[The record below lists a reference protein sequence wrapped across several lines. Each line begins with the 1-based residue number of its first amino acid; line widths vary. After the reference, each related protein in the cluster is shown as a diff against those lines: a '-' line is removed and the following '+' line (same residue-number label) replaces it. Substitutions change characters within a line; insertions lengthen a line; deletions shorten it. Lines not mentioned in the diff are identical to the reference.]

1 MARGAR
7 VTGAYLCCLLVVF
20 AAIRSCSSSY
30 EVQALKDDIMKHCR
44 FNLEKNMG
52 QPFPPREGACC
63 EHVRSANVAQICQEF
78 TLPRT
83 WQKSR
88 CPSGK
93 WVTVA
98 RACENPLAVGFNCAG
113 YIVPAA

>member
-30 EVQALKDDIMKHCR
+30 EVQALKDDIMRYCR
-44 FNLEKNMG
+44 FYLEKNMG
-52 QPFPPREGACC
+52 HQFPPEKGVCC
-63 EHVRSANVAQICQEF
+63 DHVKSANVASICQEF
-78 TLPRT
+78 TAQDLA
-83 WQKSR
+83 KIKLS
-88 CPSGK
+88 K
-93 WVTVA
+93 WVSVA
-98 RACENPLAVGFNCAG
+98 KVCDNPLAVGFNCAG